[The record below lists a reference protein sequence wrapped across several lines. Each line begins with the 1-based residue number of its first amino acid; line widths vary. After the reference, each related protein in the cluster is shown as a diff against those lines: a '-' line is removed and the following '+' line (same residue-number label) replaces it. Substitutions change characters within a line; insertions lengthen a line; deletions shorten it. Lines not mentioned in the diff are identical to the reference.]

1 MPTEA
6 AELSRV
12 IDGYVKAREASEI
25 DPATSYSRRE
35 SNTRCEIISL
45 RRLEQRSMLMLAK
58 CGSKCLM
65 SNAEAAGSYVF
76 GIGFGAMRF
85 LDRSQL

>member
-45 RRLEQRSMLMLAK
+45 RRLEQRSMLK

-85 LDRSQL
+85 LHRSQL